1 MFSQNNDIAVLDECL
16 ACGSNSLVSVLDL
29 KTQPLANSY
38 KDFKSENQSS
48 FPLAINRCTTC
59 HHVQLT
65 HAVNPDL
72 MFKNYMYVSGTSATM
87 NDHFKW
93 FANYTYEYFTAL
105 SALKPTRV
113 LDIGCNDGSQLNH
126 FKNLGMVTVG
136 VDPALNLHAMSGKKH
151 MVYPTYFDMKFV
163 EDHPGVYD
171 ILVAQNVFAHN
182 YNPKAFLTAA
192 RNLMSH
198 DSLLFIQTSQADMIL
213 NSEFDTIYHEHVSF
227 FNTRSMRMLCERA
240 GLYLMDSIKCPL
252 HGNSYIFVVTK
263 NKLVARPHNVS
274 NIEEMEKTRGLY
286 SPVKYTEY
294 ALRSNAIAQELKSTL
309 MEYKKEGWKVIGYGA
324 AAKGMT
330 LLNYAGLDDTVFD
343 YIVDD
348 NVLKQGKFTPGTNI
362 EIVGSARVTL
372 EDPKTSLVFVPLAWN
387 FYGEIVSK
395 IKRLRPDSTDDYVQY
410 FPEVMV
416 KIA

>member
-1 MFSQNNDIAVLDECL
+1 MFSQNKTLETLDDCL
-16 ACGSNSLVSVLDL
+16 ACGSNSLVPVLDL

-38 KDFKSENQSS
+38 KESKEDTQES

-87 NDHFKW
+87 NEHFKW
-93 FANYTYEYFTAL
+93 FANYTYEYFMAL

-126 FKNLGMVTVG
+126 YKNLGMITVG
-136 VDPALNLHAMSGKKH
+136 VDPAQNLQSMSGKKH

-163 EDHPGVYD
+163 ENHHSYYD
-171 ILVAQNVFAHN
+171 LIVAQNVFAHN
-182 YNPKAFLTAA
+182 YNPKAFLDAA
-192 RNLMSH
+192 RNLMSN

-213 NSEFDTIYHEHVSF
+213 NGEFDTIYHEHVSF

-240 GLYLMDSIKCPL
+240 GLYLIDSIKCPL
-252 HGNSYIFVVTK
+252 HGNSYIFVVSK
-263 NKLVARPHNVS
+263 NKLVARPNNIS
-274 NIEEMEKTRGLY
+274 NIEEMEKLKGLY
-286 SPVKYTEY
+286 SPSKYVEY
-294 ALRSNAIAQELKSTL
+294 EIRANAIAHELKYLLKS
-309 MEYKKEGWKVIGYGA
+309 YKDSGWKIIGYGA

-330 LLNYAGLDDTVFD
+330 LLNYAELDDSIFD

-348 NVLKQGKFTPGTNI
+348 NILKQNKYTPGTNI
-362 EIVGSARVTL
+362 KIVGSERVTL
-372 EDPKTSLVFVPLAWN
+372 EDPKESLVFVPLAWN

-395 IKRLRPDSTDDYVQY
+395 IKRLRPESADDYIKY

-416 KIA
+416 KHT